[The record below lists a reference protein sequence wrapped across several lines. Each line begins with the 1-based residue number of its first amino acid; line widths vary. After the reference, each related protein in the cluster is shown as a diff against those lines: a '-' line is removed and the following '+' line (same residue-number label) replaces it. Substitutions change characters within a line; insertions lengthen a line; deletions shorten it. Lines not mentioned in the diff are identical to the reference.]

1 MSRWT
6 GKTLSYLAKRA
17 TIRLLG
23 TAGIHPRRFSTTPVK
38 TKLIAPLDEPTRT
51 RLLSMY
57 RSEPQL
63 GADDQRHPIG
73 NVAGMSPEEGMTIYD
88 LCVSSKPKATLE
100 IGLAFGYSTLYFLS
114 ALAKNKRGTHTAVD
128 PLQSSIFFGVGAR
141 LAQTSLRENGQK
153 ADAFR
158 LIEERSDRAAV
169 DLARAGAKFEVIFID
184 GNHRFDDVLTDFYL
198 CAPLCIIGG
207 HVILHDMWMS
217 SIHTAASFIRTN
229 RSDFE
234 WRPTQA
240 GNLAVFKKVAEDARD
255 WRHFRSFKM
264 FGDQG

>member
-6 GKTLSYLAKRA
+6 GKSLSYLAKRA

-23 TAGIHPRRFSTTPVK
+23 TVGIHPGRWAAVPVK
-38 TKLIAPLDEPTRT
+38 TELIDPLDTYTRS

-57 RSEPQL
+57 RAEPQL
-63 GADDQRHPIG
+63 GTDGQEHPIG
-73 NVAGMSPEEGMTIYD
+73 NVAGMSPEEGMTIYN
-88 LCVSSKPKATLE
+88 LCVSAKPKATLE
-100 IGLAFGYSTLYFLS
+100 IGLAFAYSTLYFLA
-114 ALAKNKRGTHTAVD
+114 ALARNGQGTHTAID
-128 PLQSSIFFGVGAR
+128 PLQSSIFFGAGT
-141 LAQTSLRENGQK
+141 LQAQSALRENGQS
-153 ADAFR
+153 AGMFR
-158 LIEERSDRAAV
+158 LIEERSDRAAA
-169 DLARAGAKFEVIFID
+169 DLARAGAEFEVIFID

-198 CAPLCIIGG
+198 CAPLCAIGG

-234 WRPTQA
+234 WRPSEA
-240 GNLAVFKKVAEDARD
+240 GNLAIFKKVAEDERD